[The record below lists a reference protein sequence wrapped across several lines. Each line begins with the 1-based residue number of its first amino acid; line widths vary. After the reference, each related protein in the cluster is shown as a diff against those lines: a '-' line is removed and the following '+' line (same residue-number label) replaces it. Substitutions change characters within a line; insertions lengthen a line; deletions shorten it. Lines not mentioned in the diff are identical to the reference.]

1 MKLRKCEISGKVI
14 YSKRIVLL
22 VRQKTLN
29 RHYHTHKTNSKFLRR
44 KSNISAKKKERG
56 CTFFTVQHLWSVLSY
71 FSIADY
77 ILPQYFRFHYWK
89 FVSVIT
95 TSISSVCPRSC
106 GLFRLPSKCFHL
118 STSEYLLTFFSP
130 RCDHLFSFSCRF
142 FKRFPHN
149 SYSLCNISSFSI
161 KIRLLHVK
169 SFFSTVPR
177 PTWQH
182 PFSGLWEDVGEAAGC
197 VQVCW

>member
-1 MKLRKCEISGKVI
+1 MLAIPWISNRFFLQGMEVFSSWLVLQMVALNEAQEMWNIRKSHLL
-14 YSKRIVLL
+14 KRIVLL

-29 RHYHTHKTNSKFLRR
+29 RHYHTHKTNSNFLRR

-77 ILPQYFRFHYWK
+77 ILPQYFRFQYWK

-118 STSEYLLTFFSP
+118 STSEYLL
-130 RCDHLFSFSCRF
+130 
-142 FKRFPHN
+142 
-149 SYSLCNISSFSI
+149 
-161 KIRLLHVK
+161 
-169 SFFSTVPR
+169 
-177 PTWQH
+177 
-182 PFSGLWEDVGEAAGC
+182 
-197 VQVCW
+197 